1 MTSGKHKVWL
11 AAVAVAALVGGNAAA
26 MADDAAKTSQQS
38 SQQAAQQAS
47 GQSSGNQQNQTQA
60 GGGQAATQQRGGQ
73 QSGAQQSGGQ
83 QSGAQ
88 QDGAQQAGGRQS
100 GQKISQEAQAV
111 IDQMRQAY
119 AGLKS
124 ARFEG
129 QIKVSVDGGQ
139 GQQGQG
145 QAQKF
150 VSGFQAPN
158 KFRHELGDEL
168 IVGSSAKGLF
178 AYNSRSNS
186 FLIADAPN
194 PNAPLKDIPSPVPAI
209 LMQQNPS
216 LFMALEKNPLS
227 DWTGAIS
234 NVEKAPD
241 VQIDGQSYTA
251 LKLQGERGIEF
262 TAAIDPKTHLLR
274 RITAEL
280 KSAMPQGEAAGPKSA
295 QLVID
300 YTKVEPGASF
310 PENHFA
316 WLPPQGATDA
326 GQARAEAVK
335 QQKSRA
341 SQGGQTAPD
350 FSLTSLSGKEVKLS
364 DLKGQ
369 VVVLD
374 FWASWC
380 PPCRESLP
388 HLGKLYGENEDGV
401 KVLAVNMG
409 EDADAA
415 RSFVQSQNLSD
426 LTVLLDKDKSVAQ
439 KYGIS
444 SIPTT
449 VIIGPDGKVQETFV
463 GLGPDTFSQIKQTVS
478 RLKGGDATTA
488 GAKEQGG
495 SQQGTSQQG
504 GSQQQ
509 KQ

>member
-1 MTSGKHKVWL
+1 MRSGKRNVWL
-11 AAVAVAALVGGNAAA
+11 SAVAVAALVGGNAAA
-26 MADDAAKTSQQS
+26 PADDATKAGQQNNQKAAQQS
-38 SQQAAQQAS
+38 SNQQQQSANQS
-47 GQSSGNQQNQTQA
+47 SNQSSGQ
-60 GGGQAATQQRGGQ
+60 
-73 QSGAQQSGGQ
+73 
-83 QSGAQ
+83 Q
-88 QDGAQQAGGRQS
+88 QDGTRADAQQGGAEQAGGRQS
-100 GQKISQEAQAV
+100 GQKISPEAQAL
-111 IDQMRQAY
+111 IDKMRQAY

-129 QIKVSVDGGQ
+129 QIKVSVDGAE
-139 GQQGQG
+139 GQQGQS

-158 KFRHELGDEL
+158 KFRHELGDDL

-178 AYNSRSNS
+178 AYNARSNS
-186 FLIADAPN
+186 FLIADAPD
-194 PNAPLKDIPSPVPAI
+194 PKAPLKDIPSPVPAI

-234 NVEKAPD
+234 NVEKAQD

-251 LKLQGERGIEF
+251 LKLQGERGIQF
-262 TAAIDPKTHLLR
+262 TAAIDPKTHLVR
-274 RITAEL
+274 RITADL
-280 KSAMPQGEAAGPKSA
+280 KSAMAQGGASGPKSA

-316 WLPPQGATDA
+316 WLPPHGATDA

-335 QQKSRA
+335 QQESRA

-388 HLGKLYGENEDGV
+388 HLGKLYGENQDGV

-415 RSFVQSQNLSD
+415 KSFVQSQNLSD

-495 SQQGTSQQG
+495 SQKEAT
-504 GSQQQ
+504 QQQ

>member
-1 MTSGKHKVWL
+1 
-11 AAVAVAALVGGNAAA
+11 
-26 MADDAAKTSQQS
+26 
-38 SQQAAQQAS
+38 
-47 GQSSGNQQNQTQA
+47 
-60 GGGQAATQQRGGQ
+60 
-73 QSGAQQSGGQ
+73 
-83 QSGAQ
+83 
-88 QDGAQQAGGRQS
+88 
-100 GQKISQEAQAV
+100 
-111 IDQMRQAY
+111 MRQAY

-129 QIKVSVDGGQ
+129 QIKVSVDGAE
-139 GQQGQG
+139 GQQGQS

-158 KFRHELGDEL
+158 KFRHELGDDL
-168 IVGSSAKGLF
+168 VVGSSARGLF
-178 AYNSRSNS
+178 AYNTRSNS
-186 FLIADAPN
+186 FLIADAPD
-194 PNAPLKDIPSPVPAI
+194 PKAPLKDIPSPVPAI

-234 NVEKAPD
+234 RVEKAQD
-241 VQIDGQSYTA
+241 VQIDGQSFTA
-251 LKLQGERGIEF
+251 LKLQGERGIQF
-262 TAAIDPKTHLLR
+262 TAAIDPKTHLVR
-274 RITAEL
+274 RITADL
-280 KSAMPQGEAAGPKSA
+280 KSATAQGGASSPKSA
-295 QLVID
+295 RLVID

-335 QQKSRA
+335 QQESRA

-388 HLGKLYGENEDGV
+388 HLGKLYGQNQDGV

-415 RSFVQSQNLSD
+415 KSFVQSQNLND

-449 VIIGPDGKVQETFV
+449 VIIGPDGKVQRTFV
-463 GLGPDTFSQIKQTVS
+463 GLGPDTFPEIKRTVS
-478 RLKGGDATTA
+478 QLKSGGDAVTA
-488 GAKEQGG
+488 GARQGG
-495 SQQGTSQQG
+495 DAAQQG
-504 GSQQQ
+504 GEQKQSQQKQSQQEQGQSQQQ